1 MDRAEAERTLRRLAE
16 LKKHQKPYEPVLRYR
31 PTDSEQP
38 NYKDL
43 SNTEITVFESA
54 VEILLSAGQ
63 NYLGTTF
70 DHLRFDGWREAND
83 LGLFDRLEIT
93 RAVHRFNLGFYE
105 RDIPGHDPE
114 TRLRRFRHI
123 RSTYGPWADRPS
135 VQNLHLI
142 SKVYT
147 HPNASGALIQIAGG
161 EREVYGAASV
171 AIFLESRYQSAA
183 LIGLQ
188 CEFIKRRFNEPDA
201 HQSTRYN
208 VDRGGKEIS
217 GSIRRH
223 GRDTFDDYD
232 FEARIGDVVPH
243 GLDIIKERFFPVF
256 AEMRNFQ
263 RSI

>member
-188 CEFIKRRFNEPDA
+188 CEFINAGSMSPMLINQLVTMLIGVERRFRA
-201 HQSTRYN
+201 RYG
-208 VDRGGKEIS
+208 DTAGIHSMTMIS
-217 GSIRRH
+217 RQGSVMLFH
-223 GRDTFDDYD
+223 M
-232 FEARIGDVVPH
+232 A
-243 GLDIIKERFFPVF
+243 
-256 AEMRNFQ
+256 
-263 RSI
+263 SIL